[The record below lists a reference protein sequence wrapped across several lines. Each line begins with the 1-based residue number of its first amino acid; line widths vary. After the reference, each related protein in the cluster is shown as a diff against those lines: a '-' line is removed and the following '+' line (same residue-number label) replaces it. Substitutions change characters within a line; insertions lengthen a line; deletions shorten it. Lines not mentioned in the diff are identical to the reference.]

1 MGFDVEFFRA
11 LCLAPGP
18 TGFEGPVQRVVRER
32 VGGFAEM
39 QGDALGDLLAA
50 AGPAVGPGFLA
61 AAHAD
66 QIGLI
71 VTYVDE
77 HGFVSFE
84 RIGGVDH
91 QVLPG
96 RDLVIHASGGPVEGV
111 VGRRP
116 VHFTPK
122 DERGKAPEVQEQ
134 FIDIG
139 AGNREAA
146 LERIAIGDPITF
158 APRFLELSDDM
169 YATQAADDRAG
180 VYAVARALE
189 LYAASPGA
197 ARFVAFST
205 VQEESTSMGARAQ
218 TLQQRPAC
226 VVVVDVDFA
235 TDHPGVDVKK
245 AGGEVK
251 LGGGPV
257 LFRGTGSNSRLFDL
271 AREVAAEEGVDV
283 QVKAAPGRMSTDAD
297 ELMAAGAATLS
308 LSVPLRYMHSPFE
321 VVRGIDME
329 AAARLLA
336 ALARRVG
343 DVFEPGRFV
352 P

>member
-1 MGFDVEFFRA
+1 MTTDFDLLRD
-11 LCLAPGP
+11 LCAAPAP
-18 TGFEGPVQRVVRER
+18 TGFEAPVQEIVRR
-32 VGGFAEM
+32 RLAPIAAV
-39 QGDALGDLLAA
+39 QGDPLGNVWGDVAA
-50 AGPAVGPGFLA
+50 QGSPHVVVT
-61 AAHAD
+61 AHSD

-96 RDLVIHASGGPVEGV
+96 RDLLIHAAGGPVCGV

-122 DERGKAPEVQEQ
+122 EERGKAPEVHEQ

-139 AGNREAA
+139 ADTREAA
-146 LERIAIGDPITF
+146 LERIAIGDPVTF
-158 APRFLELSDDM
+158 APRFLELAADT
-169 YATQAADDRAG
+169 YATLAADDRAG
-180 VYAVARALE
+180 VYVAFRALE

-205 VQEESTSMGARAQ
+205 VQEETTSMGARAQ

-235 TDHPGVDVKK
+235 TDHPGVDAKK

-257 LFRGTGSNSRLFDL
+257 LLRGAGSNLRLLDL
-271 AREVAAEEGVDV
+271 AREVAAAEGIAV

-297 ELMAAGAATLS
+297 ELMAVGAATLS
-308 LSVPLRYMHSPFE
+308 LGVPLRYMHSPFE
-321 VVRGIDME
+321 VVRGADLE
-329 AAARLLA
+329 AAAVLLA
-336 ALARRVG
+336 ALARRLGEVY
-343 DVFEPGRFV
+343 EPGRFV